1 MRRSRPRLPDAVAR
15 HLPDGD
21 RVVAFAPLRDGGW
34 AVASRSALLLV
45 SAGSEAVRHGW
56 DEVEHGSWDGDAEM
70 LTIRW
75 VDGSPATTIAPVAPV
90 GLAFPEA
97 FRERVQWSVVHV
109 ERATLRPGVTA
120 QVVIRR
126 DDSGALGSRTT
137 VDGGWPLSESERL
150 VVARLEHSARGAV
163 GLAP

>member
-15 HLPDGD
+15 HVPAGD
-21 RVVAFAPLRDGGW
+21 RVLAFAPLTDGGW

-45 SAGSEAVRHGW
+45 SGDGHASTHGW
-56 DEVEHGSWDGDAEM
+56 DDVEHGSWDGDAET

-75 VDGSPATTIAPVAPV
+75 VDGSPATTLAPVAPV
-90 GLAFPEA
+90 ARAFPET

-109 ERATLRPGVTA
+109 ERITLRPGVTA
-120 QVVIRR
+120 QVVICR
-126 DDSGALGSRTT
+126 DASGALGSRTT
-137 VDGGWPLSESERL
+137 VDGAGTLSESERL
-150 VVARLEHSARGAV
+150 AVATLEHSARQAV

>member
-1 MRRSRPRLPDAVAR
+1 MGRSRPRLPDAVAR
-15 HLPDGD
+15 HVPDGD
-21 RVVAFAPLRDGGW
+21 RALAHAPLRDGGW
-34 AVASRSALLLV
+34 AIATRAALLLV
-45 SAGSEAVRHGW
+45 FGDGEAVRHGW
-56 DEVEHGSWDGDAEM
+56 DDVEHGSWDGDAET

-75 VDGSPATTIAPVAPV
+75 VDGSAATTLAPVAPV
-90 GLAFPEA
+90 GRAFPEA

-126 DDSGALGSRTT
+126 DASGALGSRTT
-137 VDGGWPLSESERL
+137 VDGGGALSERERL
-150 VVARLEHSARGAV
+150 MVARVEHSARHSV

>member
-1 MRRSRPRLPDAVAR
+1 MRRPRPRLPDAVAR
-15 HLPDGD
+15 DVPDGD
-21 RVVAFAPLRDGGW
+21 RILAFAPLRDGGW
-34 AVASRSALLLV
+34 AVASRSAFLLV
-45 SAGSEAVRHGW
+45 SADSEVVRHGW
-56 DEVEHGSWDGDAEM
+56 DDVEHGSWDGDAET

-75 VDGSPATTIAPVAPV
+75 VDGSPDTTVAPVAPV
-90 GLAFPEA
+90 GRAFPEA

-137 VDGGWPLSESERL
+137 VDGGGPLNESERL
-150 VVARLEHSARGAV
+150 AVGRLEHSARQAV

>member
-15 HLPDGD
+15 HLSDGD
-21 RVVAFAPLRDGGW
+21 RVLAFTPLGDGSW
-34 AVASRSALLLV
+34 AVASRRGLLLV
-45 SAGSEAVRHGW
+45 SADGDAATHGW
-56 DEVEHGSWDGDAEM
+56 DGVEHGSWDGDAET

-75 VDGSPATTIAPVAPV
+75 VDGSPATTLAPVAPV
-90 GLAFPEA
+90 GRAFPEA

-126 DDSGALGSRTT
+126 DDSGALRSQTT
-137 VDGGWPLSESERL
+137 IDGEGPLNESERL
-150 VVARLEHSARGAV
+150 AVARLEHSAREAV